1 VADSVTL
8 RFQGRFLHVQRK
20 GVTSVVAPRF
30 PHVEAHHPF
39 MSIKHSGV
47 LFAQGKQRRTT
58 LEPTYRILSDDP
70 SVDAQV
76 VVWDL
81 TGVQVRIDSKP
92 SRSAGVKGHDCEVAS
107 VQALEKN
114 EGRKAELHFDSLKP
128 GDSLTNTVIDL
139 FGPAEAQAGP
149 QVPTYFFSKEDVAVT
164 KPRKVLKKGTKK
176 ELTIRPADRV
186 EYEAQLLE
194 PTLTISAFDATG
206 ARLGLVRVKSGAVV
220 CFSNWC
226 PKISDMP
233 EVDLEFSRYYDLL
246 QTHNPGALVPFMDVG
261 ESATGALPRLTE
273 GIPCYQQSR
282 IEIP

>member
-1 VADSVTL
+1 MADSVTL

-92 SRSAGVKGHDCEVAS
+92 SRSAGVNQNALSAAKRPPPRCPHRVAETGS
-107 VQALEKN
+107 
-114 EGRKAELHFDSLKP
+114 RKTMS
-128 GDSLTNTVIDL
+128 S
-139 FGPAEAQAGP
+139 
-149 QVPTYFFSKEDVAVT
+149 
-164 KPRKVLKKGTKK
+164 
-176 ELTIRPADRV
+176 
-186 EYEAQLLE
+186 
-194 PTLTISAFDATG
+194 
-206 ARLGLVRVKSGAVV
+206 KSG
-220 CFSNWC
+220 
-226 PKISDMP
+226 
-233 EVDLEFSRYYDLL
+233 
-246 QTHNPGALVPFMDVG
+246 
-261 ESATGALPRLTE
+261 
-273 GIPCYQQSR
+273 
-282 IEIP
+282 